1 MNKNTKGVLII
12 SLVLVVLIGLI
23 IFFLSKKL
31 NNNPPSNK
39 TNKSEKETIEL
50 LSNTFNLYA
59 ACQTGKEFN
68 FTNGIAT
75 IDELNDENI
84 NHILFNYLYNTGYVN
99 QENKEDN
106 LFTHS
111 FLKQDL
117 LEAAKKVFGE
127 AFANSFNPPSTMKIN
142 GANYELRDDK
152 YIGSSFV
159 NACLHLDTT
168 NFYYNGYTKDKDVYR
183 ISYILYYAKHKLEND
198 KIITY
203 VYNNKNSDSSICL
216 ESEINNNTDKFTE
229 YSFVFSKNNDSFIFD
244 HIELVNKA

>member
-106 LFTHS
+106 L
-111 FLKQDL
+111 KC
-117 LEAAKKVFGE
+117 
-127 AFANSFNPPSTMKIN
+127 
-142 GANYELRDDK
+142 R
-152 YIGSSFV
+152 
-159 NACLHLDTT
+159 
-168 NFYYNGYTKDKDVYR
+168 
-183 ISYILYYAKHKLEND
+183 EN
-198 KIITY
+198 
-203 VYNNKNSDSSICL
+203 L
-216 ESEINNNTDKFTE
+216 
-229 YSFVFSKNNDSFIFD
+229 
-244 HIELVNKA
+244 